1 VTPCAPP
8 LAAADHGPTC
18 CAADA
23 DSADPLQL
31 RTGMAIL
38 SYTDNLVFG
47 ITADYDAAQDVD
59 ELATGIDR
67 AVVRLVDVSGAPWR
81 ATPMGTLALVPG

>member
-1 VTPCAPP
+1 MGQRVVRLMPIPP
-8 LAAADHGPTC
+8 IA
-18 CAADA
+18 
-23 DSADPLQL
+23 LQL

-47 ITADYDAAQDVD
+47 ITADYDAAPDVD